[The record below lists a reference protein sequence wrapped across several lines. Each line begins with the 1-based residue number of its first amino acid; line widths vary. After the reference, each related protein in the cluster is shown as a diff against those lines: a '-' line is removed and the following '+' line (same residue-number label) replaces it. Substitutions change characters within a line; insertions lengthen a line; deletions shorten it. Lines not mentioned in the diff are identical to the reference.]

1 MRSEKEIKNNSKY
14 RYLHLQSYLVLHR
27 ENILKRNGVKAPSEL
42 RAAAQTKCWD
52 DLCGVCT
59 VSQASTKRANEDL
72 PQAAKV
78 ENVSNEEGSGWEMI
92 KF

>member
-1 MRSEKEIKNNSKY
+1 MRSEKEIKINRKY
-14 RYLHLQSYLVLHR
+14 IYLNLQSYLVLHS
-27 ENILKRNGVKAPSEL
+27 ENLKRNGVKSLSEL

-78 ENVSNEEGSGWEMI
+78 ENVSNEEGSGWKMI

>member
-1 MRSEKEIKNNSKY
+1 MRSEKEIKINRKY
-14 RYLHLQSYLVLHR
+14 KYLHLHSYLVLHS
-27 ENILKRNGVKAPSEL
+27 ENLKRNGVKSLSEL

-78 ENVSNEEGSGWEMI
+78 ENVSNEEGSGWKMI

>member
-1 MRSEKEIKNNSKY
+1 MRSEKETQIKSKY
-14 RYLHLQSYLVLHR
+14 RYLHLQPYLVLHR
-27 ENILKRNGVKAPSEL
+27 ENIKRNGVKALSEL

>member
-1 MRSEKEIKNNSKY
+1 MRSEKEININRKY
-14 RYLHLQSYLVLHR
+14 IYLNLQSYLVLHS
-27 ENILKRNGVKAPSEL
+27 ENLKRNGVKSLSEL

-78 ENVSNEEGSGWEMI
+78 ENVSNKEDFGKEMI

>member
-14 RYLHLQSYLVLHR
+14 RYLHLQPHFVLHR
-27 ENILKRNGVKAPSEL
+27 ENIKRNGVKAPSEL

-59 VSQASTKRANEDL
+59 VSQVSTKRANEDL

-78 ENVSNEEGSGWEMI
+78 ENVSNEQDSGWEMI